1 MAEQTKKPAPA
12 AEKPVAKKVSKKKK
26 RLASVDGIAHIHS
39 TLNNTIVTITDL
51 SGNAITWSSSGVIG
65 YKGSKKST
73 PYAAGLAAESCAK
86 AAMALGLKSVAVHC
100 NGIGKGKDTA
110 IRSLAAA
117 GLQITEIADNTPI
130 PHNGCRPPKK
140 PR

>member
-1 MAEQTKKPAPA
+1 MAEQKKTVTAKPAG
-12 AEKPVAKKVSKKKK
+12 KKAGKKK
-26 RLASVDGIAHIHS
+26 RKLSSPNGIAHVHS

-51 SGNAITWSSSGVIG
+51 NGNAIAWQSAGTLGV
-65 YKGSKKST
+65 KGSKKST
-73 PYAAGLAAESCAK
+73 PYIAGEAAAAAAK
-86 AAMALGLKSVAVHC
+86 AAMALGLKSVVVSC
-100 NGIGKGKDTA
+100 NGIGRGKDTA

-117 GLQITEIADNTPI
+117 GLQITEIIEDTPI

>member
-1 MAEQTKKPAPA
+1 MAEQTKTTAAKQPA
-12 AEKPVAKKVSKKKK
+12 KRTGKKKK
-26 RLASVDGIAHIHS
+26 RLASVNGMAHIHS
-39 TLNNTIVTITDL
+39 TLNNTIVTITDMN
-51 SGNAITWSSSGVIG
+51 GNAIAWSSSGVIG

-73 PYAAGLAAESCAK
+73 PYAAGIAAESCAK
-86 AAMALGLKSVAVHC
+86 AAMALGLKTVAVRC
-100 NGIGKGKDTA
+100 NGIGRGKDTA

-117 GLQITEIADNTPI
+117 GLQITEIADVTPI

>member
-1 MAEQTKKPAPA
+1 MAETKVTKKPAG
-12 AEKPVAKKVSKKKK
+12 KKK
-26 RLASVDGIAHIHS
+26 RKLASVNGKAHIHS
-39 TLNNTIVTITDL
+39 TLNNTIVTITDNA
-51 SGNAITWSSSGVIG
+51 GNAIAWSSSGVIG

-73 PYAAGLAAESCAK
+73 PYAAGIAAEACAK
-86 AAMALGLKSVAVHC
+86 AAMTLGLKSVAVYC
-100 NGIGKGKDTA
+100 NGIGRGKDTA

-117 GLQITEIADNTPI
+117 GLIITEINDVTPL